1 MLADQTERYQ
11 EALELIERAI
21 VISPDDPAII
31 DSLGWAQFKL
41 GRYEEALT
49 NLRRAYAV
57 FPDAEVASHVGEVLW
72 MMGREQEA
80 VEIWRGALQ
89 NQPDSDLI
97 KEVVHRL
104 QADL

>member
-21 VISPDDPAII
+21 AISPDDPAII

-57 FPDAEVASHVGEVLW
+57 FPDAECFTRRRSPVDDGTRTG
-72 MMGREQEA
+72 GRRNLA
-80 VEIWRGALQ
+80 RRTSK
-89 NQPDSDLI
+89 PT
-97 KEVVHRL
+97 
-104 QADL
+104 